1 MHEVGV
7 LQPTKQLECS
17 RDDTYVPQPDC
28 GRSPRSCH
36 GEEGFPL
43 YLMVSRWVALLVV
56 VVVLNVHSCI
66 HFHDHG
72 MSCYVIEHELTEK
85 SMVLAAMDGVLWED
99 GGVCL

>member
-1 MHEVGV
+1 MTHMSPNLIVGGHPGLV
-7 LQPTKQLECS
+7 MEK
-17 RDDTYVPQPDC
+17 RA
-28 GRSPRSCH
+28 
-36 GEEGFPL
+36 FPF

-85 SMVLAAMDGVLWED
+85 SMVLAAMDRVLWED